1 MSMTMAPAT
10 APQRSDA
17 PFRGEVVVRQVEDD
31 PEFKRW
37 ELVESLSYRGKYE
50 EWTVPPRFRTDF
62 ASVPRVVT
70 WLIPRYGRYTKA
82 AIVHDYLC
90 SVEVPRRG
98 ISRGDADGVFRRA
111 LRELDVAFLRR
122 WLMWAAVRF
131 DAALEDPGTLWR
143 PRRRALL
150 VWLALALP
158 GLVFV
163 AAPAALILGAL
174 GLFYVAELIVLGVLK
189 LSARLRAGPP
199 QKQIN
204 RPRFPWTV

>member
-1 MSMTMAPAT
+1 MSMTMAPPD
-10 APQRSDA
+10 APPPTGA

-37 ELVESLSYRGKYE
+37 ELTEPLSYRGKHE
-50 EWTVPPRFRTDF
+50 EWTVPPRFLTDF

-90 SVEVPRRG
+90 SVEVPRG
-98 ISRGDADGVFRRA
+98 TISRADADGVFRRA

-131 DAALEDPGTLWR
+131 DAALEDPRTLWR

-150 VWLALALP
+150 VWLGLAVP

-163 AAPAALILGAL
+163 AGPAALILGAL
-174 GLFYVAELIVLGVLK
+174 GLFYTAEWIVLAGLK
-189 LSARLRAGPP
+189 LSARLRAGRP

>member
-1 MSMTMAPAT
+1 MSTTMAPPIS
-10 APQRSDA
+10 APRPNR
-17 PFRGEVVVRQVEDD
+17 PFRGEVVVRQAENDL
-31 PEFKRW
+31 EFKRW
-37 ELVESLSYRGKYE
+37 ELVEPLTYRGKHD
-50 EWTVPPRFRTDF
+50 EWTVPPGFRTDF

-90 SVEVPRRG
+90 DVEVPRRA
-98 ISRGDADGVFRRA
+98 ISRADADGVFRRA

-143 PRRRALL
+143 PGRRALL
-150 VWLALALP
+150 AWLGLAVP

-174 GLFYVAELIVLGVLK
+174 GVFYAAEWIVLAGLK
-189 LSARLRAGPP
+189 ITARLRAGRPH
-199 QKQIN
+199 KQIN